1 VVHARAVSVPSCAT
15 RCGDGDAGLRSHARR
30 DRHRSEGTL
39 AAYCSAWLD
48 PLARTVEIEPLGTR
62 PEFRRLGIGRA
73 IVDEVVR
80 RAAER
85 DAASVLVWGTGTN
98 PIAVHLYESA
108 GFSSRRVLR
117 EYRRAG

>member
-1 VVHARAVSVPSCAT
+1 MPLAPDASLCTHRTAGTCS
-15 RCGDGDAGLRSHARR
+15 GGNNAGLPCTAP
-30 DRHRSEGTL
+30 DGTL
-39 AAYCSAWLD
+39 AAYCIAWLD
-48 PLARTVEIEPLGTR
+48 PWRGRSRSNPLGTR

-85 DAASVLVWGTGTN
+85 DAASVLAWGTGTN